1 MGERAR
7 SHATV
12 KSRGAG
18 YAWTRP
24 AVGRTEPLWTEL
36 DEAGEKLEE
45 ALADRRRVTMGVD
58 DAGSW

>member
-1 MGERAR
+1 M
-7 SHATV
+7 
-12 KSRGAG
+12 
-18 YAWTRP
+18 
-24 AVGRTEPLWTEL
+24 WTEL